1 MNSTMGR
8 MLVMASFVAGFTN
21 AEPPKG
27 FYGYG
32 QKAADKRHAKNR
44 VSRKQRIV
52 NGKRK

>member
-1 MNSTMGR
+1 MRNM
-8 MLVMASFVAGFTN
+8 MVMAAFVAGFTN

-32 QKAADKRHAKNR
+32 QKAADKRHAKNA
-44 VSRKQRIV
+44 VARKQRIV